1 MLLIVVLSILAIVS
15 PQGRIMLPVQHKAR
29 FEHSGLAGF
38 PGPLR
43 ASSNRL
49 VEARGASVRL
59 HGVMPADPAR
69 LDSRGM
75 FNRDFYTQI
84 AATGANAVRIAV
96 HPEPWVD
103 DPDYLWR
110 HLDPVVGWAGEM
122 GMYVIVDWHYIGNIA
137 TGSGDEMPDID
148 NPPRELTL
156 EFWKQVSAYFRDAP
170 NVLFDIWN
178 EPAGGI
184 SAQTWQ
190 RSATEVVQAIRAQ
203 GAKQPIIVGGIEYSR
218 DLSWVLENPI
228 PDDNV
233 VYAAHIYPGHS
244 SSHWDYW
251 FGQVSQV
258 YPVLATE
265 WGFMDENRAEG
276 PSHLAGDRAGYG
288 EPFLAYLDAHGIG
301 WFTCWYDDDWQ
312 PPMFSKGW
320 DEPTRY
326 GAFALERLKAA
337 P

>member
-15 PQGRIMLPVQHKAR
+15 PQGRIMLPVQHKAQ

-49 VEARGASVRL
+49 VDARGASVRL

-122 GMYVIVDWHYIGNIA
+122 GM
-137 TGSGDEMPDID
+137 
-148 NPPRELTL
+148 
-156 EFWKQVSAYFRDAP
+156 
-170 NVLFDIWN
+170 
-178 EPAGGI
+178 
-184 SAQTWQ
+184 
-190 RSATEVVQAIRAQ
+190 
-203 GAKQPIIVGGIEYSR
+203 
-218 DLSWVLENPI
+218 
-228 PDDNV
+228 
-233 VYAAHIYPGHS
+233 
-244 SSHWDYW
+244 
-251 FGQVSQV
+251 
-258 YPVLATE
+258 
-265 WGFMDENRAEG
+265 
-276 PSHLAGDRAGYG
+276 
-288 EPFLAYLDAHGIG
+288 
-301 WFTCWYDDDWQ
+301 
-312 PPMFSKGW
+312 
-320 DEPTRY
+320 
-326 GAFALERLKAA
+326 
-337 P
+337 